1 MIQNGPLYEPYCTS
15 MQMFHVLLWC
25 HDSSA
30 YRSFLV
36 RVGRSRATSLSKA
49 CSVMRY
55 FLRKVPS
62 RTERFACSLQ
72 SSCGRLIAGALTR
85 GRSLTASDAPK
96 IIIIAAIAIAQAAI
110 RGAETAAMNF
120 FRCAFCSWAV
130 CRIFCTA
137 AVKRWSAEMGPTTLD
152 RPRASSFRSR
162 LALVSSDTKHS
173 IRPHLSRGQ
182 GLEHQLALCHNFQI
196 KILTRILHNVFKLVN
211 LKIHTSQD
219 MRTSNV

>member
-85 GRSLTASDAPK
+85 GRSLRTTDTPT
-96 IIIIAAIAIAQAAI
+96 IIIAAIDRHSTCSNSGCRNSCDEFLPVCLLQL
-110 RGAETAAMNF
+110 GCLSHLLY
-120 FRCAFCSWAV
+120 RCSEALV
-130 CRIFCTA
+130 CRDWIQQLLLIA
-137 AVKRWSAEMGPTTLD
+137 LGQVM
-152 RPRASSFRSR
+152 R
-162 LALVSSDTKHS
+162 LLRV
-173 IRPHLSRGQ
+173 P
-182 GLEHQLALCHNFQI
+182 F
-196 KILTRILHNVFKLVN
+196 
-211 LKIHTSQD
+211 
-219 MRTSNV
+219 